1 MQRIFLFIVI
11 VFSALRV
18 SAQQPKLVVGIVIDQ
33 MRQDYLYR
41 YWQRFSDSGFKR
53 VVNGGYMFENA
64 HFNYVPTYT
73 GPGHASI
80 YTGTT
85 PAIHG
90 IVANDWYS
98 REQGKNIY
106 CVDDSAYTGSG
117 NTAGNGKS
125 PKNLKTTTITDQ
137 LRLASMFKSKVV
149 GISLKDRGA
158 ILPAGHSANAAYW
171 FDTKTGDFA
180 SSTFYMNELPQWM
193 QQFNNKKLP
202 DSCLQSTW
210 ETLYPIETYT
220 ASAPDDNKYES
231 AFDKDASPVFPYD
244 LKKYKSKGYSLL
256 NSTPYGNQLLAE
268 VAKATIKGEQ
278 MGSDAITDFLCV
290 SFSATDYAGH
300 NFGPQAV
307 ELEDMYLRLD
317 LELAAFFDYLDKTI
331 GAGEWTVFI
340 TADHG
345 GNDVPALLADH
356 KIPSGLIE
364 AKAVE
369 KAAKTA
375 LKSKYGDSL
384 VLAFENEQFYLD
396 TEKIRTLKLNECEVQ
411 EFAGKTASTFIGI
424 ARYYT
429 TCNFAR
435 GFNSP
440 LEMETS
446 LYRGWNPKQSG
457 DVLLLTEPG
466 WMNYGT
472 KGTTHGSPWAY
483 DTRVPVLFYGNGIK
497 QGKSTERISI
507 TDIAPTLTILLKI
520 QFPNGCIGQPL
531 DILKY

>member
-1 MQRIFLFIVI
+1 MQRIFLFVVI

-106 CVDDSAYTGSG
+106 CVDDTAYRGAG

-202 DSCLQSTW
+202 DSYLQSTW

-244 LKKYKSKGYSLL
+244 LKKYKSKGYGLL

-307 ELEDMYLRLD
+307 EVEDMYLRLD

-340 TADHG
+340 TSDHG

-364 AKAVE
+364 AKTVE
-369 KAAKTA
+369 KAVKTA
-375 LKSKYGDSL
+375 LKNEYGDSL

-429 TCNFAR
+429 ACNFAK